1 MNDNKNYASKI
12 LQKVNIDLERGSS
25 KSFGRDKLKIY
36 RNNIESFHNRARETA
51 RKYHKNDPH
60 YRMKRGKEELKKK
73 KFTNLLIMTIDL
85 KTEKRYLK
93 LQFSI

>member
-1 MNDNKNYASKI
+1 MNSCIILLNDNKNYVSKI

-73 KFTNLLIMTIDL
+73 NLRICLL
-85 KTEKRYLK
+85 
-93 LQFSI
+93 